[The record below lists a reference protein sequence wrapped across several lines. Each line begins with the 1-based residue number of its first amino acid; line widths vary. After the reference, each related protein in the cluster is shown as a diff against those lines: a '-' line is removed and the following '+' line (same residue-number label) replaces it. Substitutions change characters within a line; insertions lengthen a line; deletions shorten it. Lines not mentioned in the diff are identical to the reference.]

1 MVGTHIV
8 SRPLAICAMV
18 LGLAAFAIP
27 ATAQTGSV
35 RGKVTDADN
44 KPVEGAKVTIQQ
56 TDNNTKFEVKT
67 KKNGEFMQ
75 IGLQPGTYKITAE
88 KDGLSA
94 SKTNRVS
101 LDTAEVNLTLTKGG
115 AATADMSKEDRAKA
129 EAKVAGIKAAYAEAA
144 NLSNSGKYDEAIAKF
159 NEVIKDVPNCAECY
173 IGIGASAGAKK
184 DYAAAE
190 AAYKKA
196 IELNPNG
203 ADAYNGLATIYNDQ
217 KKFDEAKAMSAE
229 AMKRATAPGAGGGG
243 ADSLYNAGVISWN
256 ANDFAKAQEQ
266 FAAAVAANPNH
277 AESHFMLG
285 QVYLNLGKLPDA
297 AKEFETYMKI
307 APNGPNAAKAKSNAE
322 MLKAYVK

>member
-1 MVGTHIV
+1 MAGTHIV

-18 LGLAAFAIP
+18 IGLAAFALP
-27 ATAQTGSV
+27 AVAQTGTV

-56 TDNNTKFEVKT
+56 IDNNTKFEVKT
-67 KKNGEFMQ
+67 KKNGEFLQ
-75 IGLQPGTYKITAE
+75 IGLQPGQYKISAE
-88 KDGLSA
+88 KEGLSA
-94 SKTNRVS
+94 SKTSRIS
-101 LDTAEVNLTLTKGG
+101 LDTTEVNLTLTKGG
-115 AATADMSKEDRAKA
+115 GASTENMSKEDRAKA

-144 NLSNSGKYDEAIAKF
+144 NLSNAGKYDEAIAKF

-173 IGIGASAGAKK
+173 VGIGASAGAKK

-196 IELNPNG
+196 IELNPNM

-229 AMKRATAPGAGGGG
+229 AMKRATAAGGGGG
-243 ADSLYNAGVISWN
+243 ADAMYNAGVISWN
-256 ANDFAKAQEQ
+256 ANEFAKAQEQ

-277 AESHFMLG
+277 AEAHFMLG
-285 QVYLNLGKLPDA
+285 QVYLNLGKLPEA
-297 AKEFETYMKI
+297 AKEFETYTKI
-307 APNGPNAAKAKSNAE
+307 APNGPNAEKAKSNFE